1 MAANYIESVM
11 KTSVEHPTDGLSR
24 ARRLAAHLPSL
35 AYLLA
40 AGLLLASIALPYWN
54 MTLLA
59 PQYPGG
65 LHVRV
70 FVNHMTGDDDPVLD
84 EVREIDN
91 LNHYIGMRPLAEAA
105 QIERSIAVPTLI
117 LFAGF
122 LLVAAFRRGRWSW
135 LLVVPP
141 LLFPLVFLA
150 DMAYWLND
158 FGQNLDPYAPFSS
171 AIQPFTPPILGE
183 GVVGQFRTVAA
194 LDSGWILAAAG
205 SLLILAGLVIAL
217 LQTRQ
222 ERSGRG
228 MN

>member
-1 MAANYIESVM
+1 MAANYIESM
-11 KTSVEHPTDGLSR
+11 ANRTVERPASGESR
-24 ARRLAAHLPSL
+24 ARQLAARLPSL
-35 AYLLA
+35 TYVLA

-65 LHVRV
+65 LYVRV
-70 FVNHMTGDDDPVLD
+70 FVNRMTGDDDPVLD

-105 QIERSIAVPTLI
+105 QFERSIAVPAL
-117 LFAGF
+117 LLLAG
-122 LLVAAFRRGRWSW
+122 LLVVAAFWRRRWGW

-141 LLFPLVFLA
+141 LLFPIVFLA
-150 DMAYWLND
+150 DMAYWLNN

-183 GVVGQFRTVAA
+183 GLVGQFRTIAA
-194 LDSGWILAAAG
+194 LDTGWFLATAG
-205 SLLILAGLVIAL
+205 SLLILAGLVTTLVQA
-217 LQTRQ
+217 R
-222 ERSGRG
+222 RGHPGRG
-228 MN
+228 AA